1 MKKVLFLSKEWIDIA
16 DSVLREIVSE
26 HGEEGKN
33 LVFQN
38 LWQMLLQ
45 K

>member
-26 HGEEGKN
+26 HGKEG
-33 LVFQN
+33 
-38 LWQMLLQ
+38 Q
-45 K
+45 KFTVSESLANAP